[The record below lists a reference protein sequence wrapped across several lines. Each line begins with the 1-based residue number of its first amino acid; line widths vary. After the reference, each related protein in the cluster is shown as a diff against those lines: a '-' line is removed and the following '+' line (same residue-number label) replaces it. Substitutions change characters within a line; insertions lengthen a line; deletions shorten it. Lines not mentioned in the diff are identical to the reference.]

1 MAAHSACAICGSIV
15 TVRRAPLG
23 RVQAARR
30 PGLAC
35 TRAFGAAPRS
45 PAPGLARAHVRPG
58 QPHLASLGTRRD
70 AHLAGRAPRRTSA
83 FAHACKRAAGHINNR
98 YQLHM
103 ITAPAA
109 PDNCFT
115 GMDLYQS
122 GSPPEGPDRP
132 LPGDSRVC
140 GHSSLSR
147 YPEWNTD

>member
-35 TRAFGAAPRS
+35 TRALARRRARPRRAS
-45 PAPGLARAHVRPG
+45 PAPTSA
-58 QPHLASLGTRRD
+58 LASLTWPRPGIRRD

-83 FAHACKRAAGHINNR
+83 FAHACKRAAGHINSR

-103 ITAPAA
+103 ITARPS

-132 LPGDSRVC
+132 LPGD
-140 GHSSLSR
+140 
-147 YPEWNTD
+147 